1 MPPWDQ
7 SRRGCLLYDQGRCR
21 FRFLAPFFDFGHGW
35 QTTVATP
42 GTPPKTLASVGIG
55 AIWNFWRGSHFEIY
69 YGKQLKRYDTDRDNL
84 QDHGIHLQW
93 SWKRS
98 NGGSIRD
105 LRRLKL
111 RTCLG

>member
-1 MPPWDQ
+1 MGSIEARVPVYTTKAGVD
-7 SRRGCLLYDQGRCR
+7 SV
-21 FRFLAPFFDFGHGW
+21 FLAPFFDFGHGW

-84 QDHGIHLQW
+84 QDHGIHLQVVVEAF
-93 SWKRS
+93 
-98 NGGSIRD
+98 
-105 LRRLKL
+105 
-111 RTCLG
+111 C